1 MLEDTCGVPQCGL
14 DIKVFKDLNEL
25 IEYLDEHPEVYDRIV
40 EGYANY
46 HFTSQEKN
54 EVDMKNLV
62 ICDWQTKGNVV
73 RLYCCDQ
80 DKYEDVCGDDW
91 NDTPYEHNAGAVYDE
106 YVDKIVDVYFDFD
119 VVILEAEDDYTYEG
133 NSPFSKKDF
142 KEGKAPIFIAYWPEE
157 NDYWMGNEY
166 HLLAGAKNSNR
177 ILKYYMGDKIYPS
190 IIGNKKIVHCNISSG

>member
-25 IEYLDEHPEVYDRIV
+25 TEYLDEHPEVYDRIV

-80 DKYEDVCGDDW
+80 DKYEDVWGDDW
-91 NDTPYEHNAGAVYDE
+91 NDTPYEHNAGTVYDE

-119 VVILEAEDDYTYEG
+119 VVILA
-133 NSPFSKKDF
+133 
-142 KEGKAPIFIAYWPEE
+142 
-157 NDYWMGNEY
+157 
-166 HLLAGAKNSNR
+166 
-177 ILKYYMGDKIYPS
+177 
-190 IIGNKKIVHCNISSG
+190 